1 MQIRSLDHLVLNA
14 RDVGVIIAFYS
25 RVLGMEPR
33 EEMPGKWSLHFGDN
47 KISLND
53 ANNAPAIARGS
64 VPGSGNYC
72 ILTDV
77 PMDEVVEHLQAH
89 DVAIEAGP
97 GKRIGATGPIMSVYF
112 RDPDGN
118 LIELS
123 NPI

>member
-14 RDVGVIIAFYS
+14 RDVSVIMAFYS

-33 EEMPGKWSLHFGDN
+33 EELPGKWSLHFGDN

-77 PMDEVVEHLQAH
+77 PMDEIVAHLQAH

-97 GKRIGATGPIMSVYF
+97 GERIGATGPIMSVYF

>member
-1 MQIRSLDHLVLNA
+1 MQIKSLDHLVLNA
-14 RDVGVIIAFYS
+14 RDVSEIIAFYS

-33 EEMPGKWSLHFGDN
+33 EEMPGKRSLHFGDN

-53 ANNAPAIARGS
+53 ANNAPPIARGS

-77 PMDEVVEHLQAH
+77 AMDEIVAHLQAH

-123 NPI
+123 NLI

>member
-1 MQIRSLDHLVLNA
+1 MQIRALDHLVLNA
-14 RDVGVIIAFYS
+14 TDVQAIIAFY
-25 RVLGMEPR
+25 RDVLGMKPV
-33 EEMPGKWSLHFGDN
+33 EELPGKWSLHFGSQ

-53 ANNAPAIARGS
+53 HASAPAIARGS

-77 PMDEVVEHLQAH
+77 PMDDVLAHLALH
-89 DVAIEAGP
+89 DIPIEAGP
-97 GKRIGATGPIMSVYF
+97 GERIGATGPILSVYF